1 MKREIQKFFV
11 PSNPVVAAQEF
22 QVVVDIEPDKEM
34 KRKFA
39 IEALEVLGNP
49 KDIAGSNEILIK
61 AKEAMVLY
69 DPYQDSSASFI
80 YHGLTFDDFIAKA
93 YFRFGYLDYE
103 NESIG
108 KSLGSLCLQLFDT
121 KILSCSNQPLFK
133 DQIISDGVIVP
144 VREVESVWPA
154 R

>member
-1 MKREIQKFFV
+1 MKRETQKIFI
-11 PSNPVVAAQEF
+11 PSNPLVAAQEF

-39 IEALEVLGNP
+39 IDALEVIGNP
-49 KDIAGSNEILIK
+49 KEIAGSNEILIK

-69 DPYQDSSASFI
+69 NPAQDSASSFI
-80 YHGLTFDDFIAKA
+80 YHGLTFDDLIAKA
-93 YFRFGYLDYE
+93 YFRFSYLDYE

-108 KSLGSLCLQLFDT
+108 KSLGSLCLQLFDA
-121 KILSCSNQPLFK
+121 KILSSPNQPLFEG
-133 DQIISDGVIVP
+133 QIICDGVVVP

-154 R
+154 K